1 MVTVGYVEFLI
12 RGLKGIQTFMII
24 FFLFIKHTQLQQK
37 TQTTP

>member
-12 RGLKGIQTFMII
+12 RGLKGIQTFIII